1 MNTIKISTPSTESK
15 EGRAFEKLVIWASCF
30 SIGVLAAFL
39 ASLKQVNPTIVFKF
53 TFETVAAFVVGAVLT
68 GMFIRLVLHA
78 SKKRRAI
85 LVLAAAIISVLLYFL
100 FGIEN
105 TSRANRSDVM
115 VGTAFA
121 VAVLSFLA
129 YVIWRLGKYFESDPG
144 QDRDA
149 ER

>member
-1 MNTIKISTPSTESK
+1 MRADNSK
-15 EGRAFEKLVIWASCF
+15 PERDFEKLVMWVSCF

-53 TFETVAAFVVGAVLT
+53 TIETVLAFLAGGLLTAV
-68 GMFIRLVLHA
+68 FIRLVLRA
-78 SKKRRAI
+78 NKKRRAI

-129 YVIWRLGKYFESDPG
+129 YVIWRLGKFFESDQ
-144 QDRDA
+144 QDRDV